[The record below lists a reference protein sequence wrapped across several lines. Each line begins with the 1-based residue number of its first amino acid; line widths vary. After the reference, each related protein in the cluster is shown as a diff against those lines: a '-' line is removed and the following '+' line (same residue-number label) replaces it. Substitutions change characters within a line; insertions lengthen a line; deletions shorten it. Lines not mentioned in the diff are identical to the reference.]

1 METTSETV
9 SRLRS
14 GGVGEEYMQCPTC
27 ECKLQHWE
35 VKTHFEQEMERLR
48 HLQMKAARETSAE
61 LSQQGASNTLANSEE
76 RRKPWTIFQR
86 VQRNRHSRIRRRTGK
101 RVAPAND
108 HQCPVC
114 NVSFPLEEIQQ
125 HAEQC
130 LRRSNGTTNGRD
142 GGSSSNE
149 DDDGEEYEEYEWAGQ
164 KRIRVSSMLQGGYAA
179 IGIGQTVTNTG
190 SSGSHNSTHG
200 GDEEEEED
208 LNVDEDDTQIYGPA
222 QYAEADVIPPI
233 AEQNGNS
240 ADSDVTSYMRRLI
253 TCSEGTAL
261 HNSVEEQRRTS
272 VDIVVATNTEI
283 RIPQVVEST
292 GHQNPI
298 KNKLPDN
305 EQQNYPQIIESLK
318 MKLRLFENQAQN
330 KFKCLICLDDY
341 KNPAISVACWHVHCE
356 ECWLRSLGARKLC
369 PQCNLIT
376 TPKDL
381 RRIYM

>member
-1 METTSETV
+1 METASETI

-14 GGVGEEYMQCPTC
+14 GAVGDEYMQCPTC

-35 VKTHFEQEMERLR
+35 VKNHFEQEMERLR
-48 HLQMKAARETSAE
+48 NLQMKAVREASAE
-61 LSQQGASNTLANSEE
+61 LSQQCASNTLAHSEE

-101 RVAPAND
+101 RVAPATD
-108 HQCPVC
+108 QQCPVC

-130 LRRSNGTTNGRD
+130 LRRSNGTSNGRD

-149 DDDGEEYEEYEWAGQ
+149 EDEGEEYEEYEWAGQ
-164 KRIRVSSMLQGGYAA
+164 KRIRVSSLLQGGYAA

-190 SSGSHNSTHG
+190 SSGSHNSTHA
-200 GDEEEEED
+200 GDEEEED

-233 AEQNGNS
+233 AEQNGNC

-253 TCSEGTAL
+253 TCTEITPL
-261 HNSVEEQRRTS
+261 NNNVEELRRTS
-272 VDIVVATNTEI
+272 VEVMTAPNAETY
-283 RIPQVVEST
+283 IPQGVVS
-292 GHQNPI
+292 I
-298 KNKLPDN
+298 KDQEPSKNTLPKN

-318 MKLRLFENQAQN
+318 IKLRHYENQAQN